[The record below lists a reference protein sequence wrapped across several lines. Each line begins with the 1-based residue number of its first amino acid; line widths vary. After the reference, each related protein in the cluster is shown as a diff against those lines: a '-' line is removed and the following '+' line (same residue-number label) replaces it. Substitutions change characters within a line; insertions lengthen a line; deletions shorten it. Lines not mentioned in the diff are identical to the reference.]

1 MGVVSSFEAREVAAC
16 MPNTTLSCY
25 ELGAYRS
32 VQVIATRAPSP
43 RSARGARSPALDSPA
58 IATICNEITCAKS
71 AREHNSNSAPTLWGF
86 RMEDAAVFLS
96 LGEIGSRARP
106 FALGCAVARC
116 LFRSRVHRRA
126 SKRRPA
132 LGGTQ
137 ANLVQTRRPPRA
149 KTAGL
154 LAFYAD
160 RRPDLTPIRIERR
173 LLFRADEVDPRP
185 SAATENPG
193 A

>member
-96 LGEIGSRARP
+96 LGGIGSRARGL
-106 FALGCAVARC
+106 ALQCV
-116 LFRSRVHRRA
+116 RR
-126 SKRRPA
+126 
-132 LGGTQ
+132 Q
-137 ANLVQTRRPPRA
+137 ANLVDARRVDHA
-149 KTAGL
+149 ESANF
-154 LAFYAD
+154 LAFHA
-160 RRPDLTPIRIERR
+160 RSRPDLTPIRIERR
-173 LLFRADEVDPRP
+173 LLFRADADDVDPRQR
-185 SAATENPG
+185 AATESPG